1 MASRQLQA
9 LTQRGSHTVGNLN
22 SIKIKTLAHGALVT
36 GGDIDNFT
44 LVELGFGEDGERTVK
59 QLSAVDNK
67 AYLIASPEARYLGE
81 DLVDFYNAEGER
93 ARIVILEEGYTRFD
107 TSAYAKNTDSTDIKN
122 GQVAH
127 FDPASKKF
135 IISAPGSA
143 HADYAGASA
152 QFVVVNAEDDLEY
165 VAGKPVVRLEVT
177 KA

>member
-9 LTQRGSHTVGNLN
+9 LTERGNRTVGNLN
-22 SIKIKTLAHGALVT
+22 SIKIKTLAHGAVVT
-36 GGDIDNFT
+36 GGEVDNFT
-44 LVELGFGEDGERTVK
+44 LVELGFGADGERTAK
-59 QLSAVDNK
+59 QLSAKDKK
-67 AYLIASPEARYLGE
+67 AYLIATPEARYLGE

-93 ARIVILEEGYTRFD
+93 ARIVILEPGYTRFD
-107 TSAYAKNTDSTDIKN
+107 TSAYAKNTDATEIKN

-143 HADYAGASA
+143 HADYAGSSA
-152 QFVVVNAEDDLEY
+152 QFVVVNSEDDLEY